1 MDSMSRATCLFDGCH
16 SVVIAINENDII
28 SLPERVYGHFKLLEK
43 RTGQDVSLSESN
55 FLVVPDVWDF
65 DNVGVSREIPSS
77 LLGDSADN
85 GDFDFDYGNSSWK
98 IKKCLKYLICA
109 DCDKGPI
116 GIICHVQDQDNNE
129 EKVFHLLSLRSL
141 QIGEN

>member
-1 MDSMSRATCLFDGCH
+1 MRDAT
-16 SVVIAINENDII
+16 
-28 SLPERVYGHFKLLEK
+28 P
-43 RTGQDVSLSESN
+43 SESN

-77 LLGDSADN
+77 ILGDLSDKS
-85 GDFDFDYGNSSWK
+85 DFVFEYSNSSWK

-116 GIICHVQDQDNNE
+116 GIICKVQDQTKNE
-129 EKVFHLLSLRSL
+129 ERVLHLLSLRSL
-141 QIGEN
+141 QIMGRN